1 MKVLLLIVS
10 LTCSFYTSA
19 QTSKIQSY
27 FDESN
32 PQNIETVNHFV
43 IDSGKLNNTL
53 RFTYFD
59 KFINHLISSSFSNM
73 SFSIYEITDASINKL
88 EDVYSEAGLTEI
100 YNIARSDSFKE
111 EIIREDSTV
120 VFQETKDYDERRMTI
135 ICESFTSDGLK
146 NSIINLS
153 YGDNYKLVIF
163 PRDYIDTKLIKSLEA
178 NF

>member
-10 LTCSFYTSA
+10 LTCSLYTSA

-32 PQNIETVNHFV
+32 PQNIKTVNHFV
-43 IDSGKLNNTL
+43 IDNGKLNNTL

-59 KFINHLISSSFSNM
+59 KFINHLVNSSSNM
-73 SFSIYEITDASINKL
+73 NFSIYEITDASINKL
-88 EDVYSEAGLTEI
+88 EVAYSEAGLTEI
-100 YNIARSDSFKE
+100 HNIARSDSFKE
-111 EIIREDSTV
+111 EIIQEDSTV

-135 ICESFTSDGLK
+135 NCESFTSDGFK

-163 PRDYIDTKLIKSLEA
+163 PGDYIDTKLIESLEA